1 MWLVLAAAWNLSI
14 SAEEGKNKKKNQ
26 TSEYFEGKNIRD
38 AAEVISI
45 VASPL
50 PSTPPSPPPL
60 CSVCHCSEEFLRFVQ
75 LMTVGEGC
83 LRTAAEQ

>member
-26 TSEYFEGKNIRD
+26 TSEYFEGKSIRD

-50 PSTPPSPPPL
+50 PSPPL
-60 CSVCHCSEEFLRFVQ
+60 PRPLLLSAVFVIAVKSFSG
-75 LMTVGEGC
+75 LSN
-83 LRTAAEQ
+83 